1 MSKLLKNHFF
11 YSSLITIVVLG
22 LIIASYVF
30 GWTTPSANPPDSN
43 LPAPI
48 NTGSQDQTK
57 SGGLNIGGNVGIGTT
72 NPGQKLDVVGNIQA
86 SQDVGTKDNYGFKLR
101 GVTDVTHKLFYDSV
115 TENNVWE
122 YNAPVQFRF
131 YNAGSPVTRVH
142 IANDGNVGIGTT
154 APGANL
160 SVHGT
165 RSSTVSKTTAV
176 SKIGGDDVFLYT
188 NAMLL
193 SPWGVWMQVLNDAGN
208 PFPLALNPS
217 GGNVGIGTTSPGAQ
231 LEVASTA
238 NPGVIIG
245 NGTTGYLKVG
255 STGWYD
261 DGSYFSPLG
270 GRSFYVRSNVGNSYI
285 YSKSIYLGSSSG
297 TNVYL
302 RGNNI
307 SGNNFSIP
315 ASGNT
320 YFNNGGNVGIG
331 TTAPKGKLDVAGGIS
346 AGTYAGVNTPPS
358 NGMIISGNVGIGTT
372 APASKLTVAGTIEST
387 SGGIKFPDGTTQTSA
402 VGGCPTGFNDT
413 GYGYCIQNSENTAR
427 TWFNASKYC
436 ADTFGARLCSYSEW
450 YNACVNVKASGMIG
464 NLEWVD
470 DIIYYDQFL
479 MGLVGLDRCD
489 LITSGTLDS
498 SFSFRCCK

>member
-1 MSKLLKNHFF
+1 MKNIFKNPFF
-11 YSSLITIVVLG
+11 YSSLIAVITLG
-22 LIIASYVF
+22 LIISINNFYPVTQKVF
-30 GWTTPSANPPDSN
+30 GWTTPSTPPPEGNITLTSSQWTTSGSN
-43 LPAPI
+43 IYYNL
-48 NTGSQDQTK
+48 
-57 SGGLNIGGNVGIGTT
+57 GNVGIGTT
-72 NPGQKLDVVGNIQA
+72 GPSQKLHVVGNAAI
-86 SQDVGTKDNYGFKLR
+86 T
-101 GVTDVTHKLFYDSV
+101 
-115 TENNVWE
+115 
-122 YNAPVQFRF
+122 
-131 YNAGSPVTRVH
+131 
-142 IANDGNVGIGTT
+142 
-154 APGANL
+154 
-160 SVHGT
+160 
-165 RSSTVSKTTAV
+165 
-176 SKIGGDDVFLYT
+176 
-188 NAMLL
+188 
-193 SPWGVWMQVLNDAGN
+193 
-208 PFPLALNPS
+208 
-217 GGNVGIGTTSPGAQ
+217 GNVGIGTTSPGAQ

-479 MGLVGLDRCD
+479 MGLTGLDRCD
-489 LITSGTLDS
+489 LVTSGTLDS